1 MFVLPFFWN
10 SFNLAT
16 EEKWKGWVRET
27 VLWRVSP
34 RGLMQSPQLGNFKM
48 LAEQRRSLEERE
60 NTFIFAVK
68 TVSSVTVSLFV
79 FSDRI
84 WQIVNQNNQKQN
96 NQKQEPKEVWLT
108 VYHPLQ
114 IGRPPPF
121 SPTGKITKF
130 SLFLQRASIRKSAK
144 DGQCLSLLGIL
155 ETVWPLFCLQALAEN
170 LEYSLSIFQRL
181 TEYLNVIRCLLF
193 IFAILN
199 IENW

>member
-60 NTFIFAVK
+60 NTFIFSVK

-96 NQKQEPKEVWLT
+96 NQKQEPKELWLWDE
-108 VYHPLQ
+108 LACLLKKR
-114 IGRPPPF
+114 RPWTWKKGIWAEVPIADL
-121 SPTGKITKF
+121 SHAHWIQVLGKIKCV
-130 SLFLQRASIRKSAK
+130 LPI
-144 DGQCLSLLGIL
+144 II
-155 ETVWPLFCLQALAEN
+155 N
-170 LEYSLSIFQRL
+170 
-181 TEYLNVIRCLLF
+181 
-193 IFAILN
+193 
-199 IENW
+199 